1 MDALAN
7 NLIRL
12 LTPIHNSKAMIAL
25 RSGLLCALPA
35 IVLGSLGLL
44 LFQTPIE
51 ALNQAIADVGLVPV
65 LSQMY
70 YCCFLA
76 SGLFVAGGIAHSWAK
91 QSNLEP
97 MPSAVIAICCFL
109 ILLPPHIPYTDTAGT
124 QINVPGLDY
133 SWLGNKGLW
142 VAIASGMATGAVY
155 SSLLRVLK
163 NRFGSSRQQSVGTA
177 DATLFEYLLFS
188 LVPAAIMIVGCVVIF
203 GLASLAKDSPSPAEL
218 VLSWLQMPFANLDDS
233 LPSVVVYA
241 LCSSLLWFLGLHGP
255 LIAGEQL
262 NAIAIQNTTN
272 NSAAIMS
279 GEVLSAANGAHFVT
293 NQFMNS
299 ITMTGL
305 GITFG
310 LALCFTIFAQSRRMK
325 TLGIIGLVF
334 SFFNMNEALLLGSII
349 YNPLLLVPLIL
360 VPLIAALLTYGG
372 FALGLASITATNV
385 IWSMPPVVSGFFS
398 GGVGLAVIQL
408 LVLVISFALYLPF
421 AFAADK
427 QAYIDENGSEVGF
440 ASPLQRLFMGRQVP
454 APVAAGT
461 ANPQYGYS
469 QPAQQVPYAAQAQ
482 PQPVQQREYG
492 YPQQNA
498 YGQARQP
505 QYGQAQQAPQPYAQ
519 PQRPYAQQQQPYAQQ
534 PYGEGRQ
541 PYGQAQPYAQRTS
554 AQQAGAQQ
562 PYAQQ
567 TGAQQNRQQPY
578 GYDEYGRPLYAPQN
592 NQRPRYPRQ

>member
-12 LTPIHNSKAMIAL
+12 LAPIHNSKAMVAL

-35 IVLGSLGLL
+35 IVLGSLGLI
-44 LFQTPIE
+44 LFQLPIE
-51 ALNQAIADVGLVPV
+51 ALNQVVVDAGLVPI

-76 SGLFVAGGIAHSWAK
+76 SSLLVAGGIAHSWAK
-91 QSNLEP
+91 QSSLEP
-97 MPSAVIAICCFL
+97 MPAAVIAICCLL
-109 ILLPPHIPYTDTAGT
+109 ILLPAHIPYTDTAGT
-124 QINVPGLDY
+124 QISVPGIDY
-133 SWLGNKGLW
+133 TWLGSKSLW

-163 NRFGSSRQQSVGTA
+163 NRFGSSGKQSVGTA
-177 DATLFEYLLFS
+177 DATLFKDLLFS
-188 LVPAAIMIVGCVVIF
+188 LVPAAIMIIGCIVLF
-203 GLASLAKDSPSPAEL
+203 GLASLAKGSPSPAEL
-218 VLSWLQMPFANLDDS
+218 VFSWLQMPFANLDDS
-233 LPSVVVYA
+233 LASVVVYV
-241 LCSSLLWFLGLHGP
+241 LSSTLLWFFGFHGSA
-255 LIAGEQL
+255 IAGEQL

-293 NQFMNS
+293 NQYMNS

-325 TLGIIGLVF
+325 TLGIIGLVL
-334 SFFNMNEALLLGSII
+334 SFFNMNEALLFGSII
-349 YNPLLLVPLIL
+349 YNPLLLVPFIL

-372 FALGLASITATNV
+372 FALGLASIMAV
-385 IWSMPPVVSGFFS
+385 PVPWSSPPVVSGFLS

-408 LVLVISFALYLPF
+408 LVLIISFALYLPF
-421 AFAADK
+421 AFVADK

-440 ASPLQRLFMGRQVP
+440 ASPLQRLFIGRQAP
-454 APVAAGT
+454 APVAART
-461 ANPQYGYS
+461 AGQGYAYS
-469 QPAQQVPYAAQAQ
+469 QFAQQTPYDTQAQ
-482 PQPVQQREYG
+482 SQPVQQREYG
-492 YPQQNA
+492 YAQQNA
-498 YGQARQP
+498 YGQAQ
-505 QYGQAQQAPQPYAQ
+505 QQYYGQAQQTPQPYAQ
-519 PQRPYAQQQQPYAQQ
+519 PQQPY
-534 PYGEGRQ
+534 
-541 PYGQAQPYAQRTS
+541 

-562 PYAQQ
+562 PYAQPNQ
-567 TGAQQNRQQPY
+567 QQPYGQQPYAQPNQQQPY

-592 NQRPRYPRQ
+592 NQSRRYPRQ